1 MVYRQQ
7 RIRKDRLGLHRP
19 QLPDANPAV
28 VFPPCSKRNGTGD
41 FPAPRPTHWPNWLS
55 PRAPKSPYRR
65 PTPRRQ
71 LPPPLGRGNLLE
83 GPVPAWRLILNLLR
97 PSRGKYA
104 PSAQLTPRPS
114 PKFCATP
121 LRPPSG
127 RPKATPS

>member
-1 MVYRQQ
+1 MVYREH
-7 RIRKDRLGLHRP
+7 RIRKNRLGLHRL

-28 VFPPCSKRNGTGD
+28 GSPPCSKRNGTGD

-65 PTPRRQ
+65 PIPRRQ

-83 GPVPAWRLILNLLR
+83 GPVTPWRLSTSLPP

-104 PSAQLTPRPS
+104 PSAEPTPRPS

-121 LRPPSG
+121 PRPPSG
-127 RPKATPS
+127 DPKATLS